1 MPEVPAPVVP
11 PPVPLPLSL
20 LPPPLLER
28 VRAEPVLVEFGLFV
42 LLGLLLVTQS
52 ARAVPVRPAQD
63 ALGVVLLSRK
73 QSDNAVPVMPAHAPA
88 AVPVVP
94 VAVDDGEVD
103 GVADIPDVPVALDD
117 GEVDGV
123 ADIPDVPVA
132 VDDGEVDGVADVPDV
147 VDCANTAPLAARDVA
162 TMSVFNFHN
171 FIEPPEERKNY
182 KDRKRS

>member
-1 MPEVPAPVVP
+1 
-11 PPVPLPLSL
+11 
-20 LPPPLLER
+20 
-28 VRAEPVLVEFGLFV
+28 
-42 LLGLLLVTQS
+42 
-52 ARAVPVRPAQD
+52 
-63 ALGVVLLSRK
+63 
-73 QSDNAVPVMPAHAPA
+73 MPAHAPA

-147 VDCANTAPLAARDVA
+147 VDCANTAPVAARDVA

-171 FIEPPEERKNY
+171 FIEPPKTLRRGANACPPSDPIAATWVVIAAA
-182 KDRKRS
+182 DR